1 MEIML
6 GTSLLCAYLLDLVI
20 GDPRWIP
27 HPVIGM
33 GKVISWLDRRI
44 RPVYHSLVN
53 RGRSAFLS
61 GRLLGLLFPVVVV
74 GLAFLVPYYLLKGL
88 ASIHP
93 WLSYIAEVV
102 LIATT
107 IATKG
112 LAQAGQKIYAALQ
125 KGDLGEARFQL
136 SMVVGR
142 DTEQLNEKEISRGT
156 VETVA
161 ENIVDAVT
169 SPLFFAMLG
178 GAPLAMAYRAVNTLD
193 SMVGYKNEKYLHL
206 GWASARL
213 DDICNYIPARITF
226 IFLIL
231 AAFLLGKDWKDAWKT
246 GIRDASKH
254 PSPNSGWSEAAV
266 AGALHIQLGGTNTYQ
281 GVVSH
286 RALMGTPQV
295 ELQAKHIKQ
304 TIQILYATTF
314 CYALCAFI
322 LRGLLL
328 Y

>member
-6 GTSLLCAYLLDLVI
+6 GTSLLCAYLLDLII

-33 GKVISWLDRRI
+33 GKVITWLERHI
-44 RPVYHSLVN
+44 RMMYEALVS
-53 RGRSAFLS
+53 RGRSATIS
-61 GRLLGLLFPVVVV
+61 GRLLGLLFPLVLVS
-74 GLAFLVPYYLLKGL
+74 LAFFVPYYLLKGL
-88 ASIHP
+88 ASVHP
-93 WLSYIAEVV
+93 WLAFTAEVV
-102 LIATT
+102 MIATT

-112 LAQAGQKIYAALQ
+112 LAQAGRKIYAALQ

-142 DTEQLNEKEISRGT
+142 DTDRLDEKEISRGT

-193 SMVGYKNEKYLHL
+193 SMVGYKNEKYIHL

-213 DDICNYIPARITF
+213 DDFCNYIPARITF
-226 IFLIL
+226 LFLIL
-231 AAFLLGKDWKDAWKT
+231 SAMFLGKDWRDAWKA

-286 RALMGTPQV
+286 RALMGMPKE
-295 ELQAKHIKQ
+295 ELHPIHIKQ
-304 TIQILYATTF
+304 TIQLLYATTF
-314 CYALCAFI
+314 CYTLCAFI